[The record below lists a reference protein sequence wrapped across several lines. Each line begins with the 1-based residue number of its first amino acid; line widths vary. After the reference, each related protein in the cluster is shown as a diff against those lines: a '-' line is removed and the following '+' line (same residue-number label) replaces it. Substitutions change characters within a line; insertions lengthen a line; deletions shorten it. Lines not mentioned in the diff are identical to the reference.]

1 MARTKTGFV
10 RRRWHKKLL
19 KLMKGQWGTRHR
31 LHRRANEAMLKSF
44 FYAYR
49 DRRSRKREL
58 RKLWIIRI
66 NAAARLNG
74 MSYSKLMYGL
84 KNAGVEVDRKM
95 LADVAVRDPA
105 TFTKIVALSLQN
117 PSPRT
122 AAPEHHYITITSP
135 KSTPQVQQPA
145 RTEASGALRT
155 GRRQQSGTP
164 VAEAA
169 APVAEAA
176 PVAAKATRKKK
187 TEGDDLTVIEGLGP
201 KSAQALTAA
210 GITTYAQIAAASA
223 EELEDA
229 VKVKGGVRVLDGQ
242 TKTWPKQAQFLV
254 DGDEAGF
261 KKYTDHLVGGREPD
275 DAS

>member
-31 LHRRANEAMLKSF
+31 LHRRANEAMLKSY

-95 LADVAVRDPA
+95 LADVAVRDPG

-122 AAPEHHYITITSP
+122 PAPVHHYITITSP
-135 KSTPQVQQPA
+135 RSAPQVQQPV
-145 RTEASGALRT
+145 RTEVEPSHRKSK
-155 GRRQQSGTP
+155 RQ
-164 VAEAA
+164 A
-169 APVAEAA
+169 APVAEATPVAVAA
-176 PVAAKATRKKK
+176 PVKATRKKK
-187 TEGDDLTVIEGLGP
+187 SEGDDLTVIEGLGP
-201 KSAQALTAA
+201 KSAQALTAV

-223 EELEDA
+223 EALEDA
-229 VKVKGGVRVLDGQ
+229 VKVKGGVRILDGQ
-242 TKTWPKQAQFLV
+242 AKTWPKQAQFLV

-261 KKYTDHLVGGREPD
+261 KTYTDHLVGGREPD

>member
-49 DRRSRKREL
+49 DRRSRKRDL

-95 LADVAVRDPA
+95 LADVAVRDPQ

-117 PSPRT
+117 PTPRT
-122 AAPEHHYITITSP
+122 TAPEKKYVVITTPKSAPQVHAAVAAPAP
-135 KSTPQVQQPA
+135 RAAKKQ
-145 RTEASGALRT
+145 
-155 GRRQQSGTP
+155 
-164 VAEAA
+164 A
-169 APVAEAA
+169 APVAEATA
-176 PVAAKATRKKK
+176 PVAEAPAPKATRKKK
-187 TEGDDLTVIEGLGP
+187 TEGDDLTTIEGLGP
-201 KSAQALTAA
+201 KSAQALIAA
-210 GITTYAQIAAASA
+210 GVTTFAQIAALSA
-223 EELEDA
+223 EELEDM

-261 KKYTDHLVGGREPD
+261 KTYTEHLVGGREPD
-275 DAS
+275 DAN

>member
-84 KNAGVEVDRKM
+84 KNANVEIDRKM
-95 LADVAVRDPA
+95 LADLAVRDPA
-105 TFTKIVALSLQN
+105 SFTKIVALSLQN
-117 PSPRT
+117 PTPLT
-122 AAPEHHYITITSP
+122 APTVHHYITITSP
-135 KSTPQVQQPA
+135 KSGPQVQQPV
-145 RTEASGALRT
+145 RTEVEPSHRT
-155 GRRQQSGTP
+155 AKKQ
-164 VAEAA
+164 A
-169 APVAEAA
+169 APVAEATPVAEVTAA
-176 PVAAKATRKKK
+176 PVKATRKKK
-187 TEGDDLTVIEGLGP
+187 GEGDELTTIEGLGP
-201 KSAQALTAA
+201 KSAQALHAA
-210 GITTYAQIAAASA
+210 GVTTFAQIASSTA
-223 EELEDA
+223 EELEDI

-242 TKTWPKQAQFLV
+242 TKTWPKQAQLLV

-275 DAS
+275 DAK

>member
-31 LHRRANEAMLKSF
+31 LHRRANEAMLKSY

-122 AAPEHHYITITSP
+122 AAPVHHYITISSP
-135 KSTPQVQQPA
+135 KSAAQVQQPA
-145 RTEASGALRT
+145 RT
-155 GRRQQSGTP
+155 
-164 VAEAA
+164 AEATTA
-169 APVAEAA
+169 RAGRPPRRLQTGQSYCTEVKEA
-176 PVAAKATRKKK
+176 
-187 TEGDDLTVIEGLGP
+187 
-201 KSAQALTAA
+201 
-210 GITTYAQIAAASA
+210 
-223 EELEDA
+223 
-229 VKVKGGVRVLDGQ
+229 
-242 TKTWPKQAQFLV
+242 
-254 DGDEAGF
+254 
-261 KKYTDHLVGGREPD
+261 
-275 DAS
+275 

>member
-31 LHRRANEAMLKSF
+31 LHRRANEAMLKSY

-122 AAPEHHYITITSP
+122 AAPVHHYITISSP
-135 KSTPQVQQPA
+135 KSAAQVQQPA
-145 RTEASGALRT
+145 RTAEATTARA
-155 GRRQQSGTP
+155 GRRQSG
-164 VAEAA
+164 AA
-169 APVAEAA
+169 VAEAA
-176 PVAAKATRKKK
+176 PVAAAVAAPAKVKASSKKK
-187 TEGDDLTVIEGLGP
+187 GDGDDLTKIEGLGP

-210 GITTYAQIAAASA
+210 GVTTFAQIAALSA
-223 EELEDA
+223 EALEDI

-275 DAS
+275 DAK